1 MQDAEALMSPALRK
15 PTDDEKREIFDVLK
29 STAAHLPAEYELRIH
44 ELRYKEAFVF
54 VREDILRLAELI
66 SKRKNIYFAG
76 IFAGSFRKSKFKVS
90 LDLAEHLYRLGC
102 WNNQVVLEPH
112 GSKSFLYGRNVEKEF
127 VHGTGKGV
135 VLVLNLENDVI
146 GLGFMSEDSDKL
158 INLVDKGWY
167 LRKGH

>member
-66 SKRKNIYFAG
+66 SKRKPGFG
-76 IFAGSFRKSKFKVS
+76 RTS
-90 LDLAEHLYRLGC
+90 L
-102 WNNQVVLEPH
+102 QVGLLEQPSSP
-112 GSKSFLYGRNVEKEF
+112 GTAWFQEFSVREK
-127 VHGTGKGV
+127 
-135 VLVLNLENDVI
+135 
-146 GLGFMSEDSDKL
+146 
-158 INLVDKGWY
+158 
-167 LRKGH
+167 R